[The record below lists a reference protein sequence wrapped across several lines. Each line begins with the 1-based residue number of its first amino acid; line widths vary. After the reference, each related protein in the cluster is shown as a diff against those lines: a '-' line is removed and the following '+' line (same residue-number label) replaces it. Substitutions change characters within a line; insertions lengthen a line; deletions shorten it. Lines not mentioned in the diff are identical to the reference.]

1 MIINISTNLSFTM
14 SIDNGHYKQF
24 GGIDDLYM
32 IKDFQTGDIYT
43 NTVSAKTYRV
53 NDLVWDVSS
62 GGNRITNVL
71 DGNIIIGGEIS
82 GNLAPG
88 AGENI
93 VFKSDKQYWNAF
105 TDLNNIGRIIN
116 RNTSATDISGITLS
130 EPATAYLYDG
140 MVEISGVL
148 ISGHLHINSDNSRN
162 LVFIQGI
169 SNEIQGTESS
179 RYHHVEGENNVVLQG
194 TTQYSHVEGYGN
206 KISGD
211 FIQCEGSGNVIYGD
225 FSHAEGEKNRIDIS
239 GTGNFCFVEG
249 YDCSVSG
256 VSEFSKAEGYKSS
269 VVNSNYSLAYGR
281 EGTVKNSYGSIVGGI
296 KADIDGGGS
305 NDNGGF
311 RLITELNQ
319 GDPINNPWTGTG
331 EAGSPDV
338 LIPLNTLSNNNGQDL
353 EIKME
358 WDNNLVKKIRVEV
371 NLADWGDYET
381 NTNNLYYGANP
392 GGRAVNIAEIKVF
405 NQEGVNVATGAT
417 SQSSDGGDGTLLG
430 HQYGPSNL
438 VIDGNSNT
446 FNNTATGNDGWLEVE
461 LSSLSVVSSIEIRNR
476 FEYNARVGAHVNQI
490 ARVPT
495 RIKLLDASDNVL
507 KTIVPTSWSTDQ
519 QTFTFTEQ
527 EQQNDFTSTS
537 TRYFKGWPLNIVFD
551 YTITTSSLNYTV
563 SSRKTLEED
572 WITRTQNIYKDGDN
586 RWNWSFN
593 SGMGS
598 LTLGTN
604 DGFGWKNYGF
614 LLMGNIDPNKET
626 AFFLFAGT
634 DQHKPFAAYEYAVVW
649 SKVRVYAKLTSY
661 NYIENIGIDNG
672 AFRLITELN
681 QGDKTNNPW
690 TGQANNVINGIST
703 PNGDETIVFNK
714 PFEAQYI
721 KLTVVSGARVLRW
734 DVILDETNQISGT
747 PDNSSWDDVMYNQP
761 ESQLPNNLPGRWSG
775 AYRVAGGTYDVHDV
789 IYNGEIGGN
798 GGRFLANGTPAQTI
812 GLLSKKMIKGVR
824 IQARGGMGSQYVE
837 TFTIEHSND
846 NTNWTKIEAPDAPRV
861 LIPLNTLS
869 NNNGEDLE
877 IKMEWDNNLVSKIR
891 IENNRSE
898 SGHNQY
904 ATVQLADIKVFDEN
918 GTNQISPTSTITQS
932 DNSNGDDAYKA
943 IDGNLNTENSN
954 GVNVF
959 SSGKWVEVTLN
970 TPSRVSRVVI
980 TNHAGHTST
989 SAPHGVPTRIKFID
1003 SNNDQIETF
1012 GINEWPTV
1020 EQTFTYNPHIGGGT
1034 STRFYKGWRLD
1045 YVFDYTLADD
1055 DVAVVLPTS
1064 PITVYAKWDED
1075 DVWYSYS
1082 QQIQHYSNREA
1093 WSFHQG
1099 AGTELSNIEPM
1110 SGYIGYQNVGLSID
1124 SPNYDERLTKIYSG
1138 QDENRNSKYNGL
1150 ETWSKLR
1157 VYAKVN
1163 AYNYVEGSGNQINN
1177 ASGAFVAGMGNRSQS
1192 SYSTVLGE
1200 YNEAINNV
1208 IFSIGHGT
1216 GDAVNQRKDALVIR
1230 TSNMQTGPGRAEGFR
1245 DISVNVGMSAT
1256 DISVGWWVAD
1266 TVHEN
1271 PCFTVSI
1278 SDDAIWIDGSRNG
1291 TVELDRYKTYKFL
1304 QDGSSNIGEPF
1315 IIVATQD
1322 NSSTVLV
1329 PHQGFTATGTAGV
1342 DRKCLLNVNDLN
1354 IANSTLYYMSNNN
1367 TITGGE
1373 IKIKD
1378 NIYEN
1383 GKISV
1388 AKTTNTGTL
1397 TTNVYSNGKQVD
1409 TEVNSI
1415 IHTTDISCSQDV
1427 SAVSHYTNGVLDYNS
1442 GFLFGSSERLTNAD
1456 KWITSNKIQYL
1467 GSSKSQIFSATF
1479 DGTNFMDISSGLI
1492 SDLDSSSHSF
1502 SVWVKLTN
1510 TDLYSKI
1517 LGSFGDTSGGFF
1529 LYHRGI
1535 NNNFGYQVSNSN
1547 YTYAVS
1553 QPVALN
1559 TWYHIVG
1566 TYDSTSG
1573 AIKLYLNGVN
1583 NSLIYNAGT
1592 GYSPA
1597 VDKYRFSFG
1606 TSSESSTWSPI
1617 WQRLHGNLYDFRYFN
1632 RVMSDAEITTL
1643 YNNPAVVGD
1652 EVLRL
1657 PLSDPNVI
1665 LNGISGTYSSFTI
1678 DDIDGSANVP
1688 STEILFSDS
1697 AADLD
1702 LYNRLVPP
1710 GITEYDIS
1718 YVYNIDASLVDISG
1732 AGFQMRAKKT
1742 MLIETNQHELVVSDA
1757 SVCDVINVLPID
1769 NGGGVDLYLPV
1780 PYYGIGTKYS
1790 VQFPPAGTLVSPDTS
1805 FNYNRVIFDMNGGGF
1820 STADAIVSK
1829 DTGFAVHFVYTTETD
1844 GLIWKSR
1851 LRAYD
1856 ATV

>member
-53 NDLVWDVSS
+53 NDLAWDVSS

-169 SNEIQGTESS
+169 SNEIQGTEPS
-179 RYHHVEGENNVVLQG
+179 RYHHVEGENNVVVAG
-194 TTQYSHVEGYGN
+194 NTQYSHVEGYGN
-206 KISGD
+206 TISGD
-211 FIQCEGSGNVIYGD
+211 FIQCEGSGNVVYGD

-281 EGTVKNSYGSIVGGI
+281 EGTIKNSYGSIVGGI

-331 EAGSPDV
+331 GAGSPDV
-338 LIPLNTLSNNNGQDL
+338 LIPLNTLSNNNGADL

-358 WDNNLVKKIRVEV
+358 WDNNLVSKIRIENNRSESGHSEWATVQ
-371 NLADWGDYET
+371 LAD
-381 NTNNLYYGANP
+381 
-392 GGRAVNIAEIKVF
+392 IKVF
-405 NQEGVNVATGAT
+405 DQDNINQISPT
-417 SQSSDGGDGTLLG
+417 STITQSDNSAGNDA
-430 HQYGPSNL
+430 YKA
-438 VIDGNSNT
+438 IDGNLNT
-446 FNNTATGNDGWLEVE
+446 YNTNGVVVFGTGRWVEVT
-461 LSSLSVVSSIEIRNR
+461 LNTPSRVSSVIITNR
-476 FEYNARVGAHVNQI
+476 PLHNGINAPHG
-490 ARVPT
+490 VPT
-495 RIKLLDASDNVL
+495 RIKFIDSNNHQIE
-507 KTIVPTSWSTDQ
+507 TFGINEWPTVE
-519 QTFTFTEQ
+519 QTFTY
-527 EQQNDFTSTS
+527 NPNIGGGTS

-572 WITRTQNIYKDGDN
+572 WITRTQNIYKDADN
-586 RWNWSFN
+586 RWNWSFS

-598 LTLGTN
+598 LTLGPN

-614 LLMGNIDPNKET
+614 LLMGHLDPNKET

-634 DQHKPFAAYEYAVVW
+634 DQHKPSAAYEYDVTW
-649 SKVRVYAKLTSY
+649 SKV
-661 NYIENIGIDNG
+661 
-672 AFRLITELN
+672 
-681 QGDKTNNPW
+681 
-690 TGQANNVINGIST
+690 
-703 PNGDETIVFNK
+703 
-714 PFEAQYI
+714 
-721 KLTVVSGARVLRW
+721 
-734 DVILDETNQISGT
+734 
-747 PDNSSWDDVMYNQP
+747 
-761 ESQLPNNLPGRWSG
+761 
-775 AYRVAGGTYDVHDV
+775 
-789 IYNGEIGGN
+789 
-798 GGRFLANGTPAQTI
+798 
-812 GLLSKKMIKGVR
+812 
-824 IQARGGMGSQYVE
+824 
-837 TFTIEHSND
+837 
-846 NTNWTKIEAPDAPRV
+846 
-861 LIPLNTLS
+861 
-869 NNNGEDLE
+869 
-877 IKMEWDNNLVSKIR
+877 
-891 IENNRSE
+891 
-898 SGHNQY
+898 
-904 ATVQLADIKVFDEN
+904 
-918 GTNQISPTSTITQS
+918 
-932 DNSNGDDAYKA
+932 
-943 IDGNLNTENSN
+943 
-954 GVNVF
+954 
-959 SSGKWVEVTLN
+959 
-970 TPSRVSRVVI
+970 
-980 TNHAGHTST
+980 
-989 SAPHGVPTRIKFID
+989 
-1003 SNNDQIETF
+1003 
-1012 GINEWPTV
+1012 
-1020 EQTFTYNPHIGGGT
+1020 
-1034 STRFYKGWRLD
+1034 
-1045 YVFDYTLADD
+1045 
-1055 DVAVVLPTS
+1055 
-1064 PITVYAKWDED
+1064 
-1075 DVWYSYS
+1075 
-1082 QQIQHYSNREA
+1082 
-1093 WSFHQG
+1093 
-1099 AGTELSNIEPM
+1099 
-1110 SGYIGYQNVGLSID
+1110 
-1124 SPNYDERLTKIYSG
+1124 
-1138 QDENRNSKYNGL
+1138 
-1150 ETWSKLR
+1150 R

-1163 AYNYVEGSGNQINN
+1163 AYNYVEGSGNQINI

-1200 YNEAINNV
+1200 YNEASNNV

-1216 GDAVNQRKDALVIR
+1216 GDADSQRKDALVIR
-1230 TSNMQTGPGRAEGFR
+1230 TDNTQTGAGRGEGFR

-1278 SDDAIWIDGSRNG
+1278 SDDAIWIDGSKSG

-1329 PHQGFTATGTAGV
+1329 PHQGFTTTGTAGV
-1342 DRKCLLNVNDLN
+1342 NRECLLNVNELN
-1354 IANSTLYYMSNNN
+1354 ITNSTLYYMSNNN

-1388 AKTTNTGTL
+1388 AKTTDTGTL

-1415 IHTTDISCSQDV
+1415 IHTTDISCSEDV

-1456 KWITSNKIQYL
+1456 KWKTSNKVQHL

-1479 DGTNFMDISSGLI
+1479 DGTNFMDISSTLI

-1502 SVWVKLTN
+1502 AVWVKLTN

-1529 LYHRGI
+1529 LYHRGT

-1553 QPVALN
+1553 QTVALN

-1566 TYDSTSG
+1566 TYNSTSG

-1597 VDKYRFSFG
+1597 VNKYRFSFG
-1606 TSSESSTWSPI
+1606 TSSETSTWSPI

-1632 RVMSDAEITTL
+1632 RVMTDAEITTL
-1643 YNNPAVVGD
+1643 YNNPAIVGD

-1657 PLSDPNVI
+1657 PLSDPSII
-1665 LNGISGTYSSFTI
+1665 LDGISGSYSSFTI
-1678 DDIDGSANVP
+1678 DDIDGSANVS

-1697 AADLD
+1697 ASDLD
-1702 LYNRLVPP
+1702 LYNRLVPV

-1769 NGGGVDLYLPV
+1769 NGGGIDLYLPV

-1829 DTGFAVHFVYTTETD
+1829 DIGFAVHFVYTSETD

-1856 ATV
+1856 ATD